1 MSYRFETDDSTD
13 ITVGTNAE
21 LYWKF
26 YTEARNQ
33 MWEIEEKMKLYA
45 KAYYGEVKRAHM
57 PWFLNPRYLK
67 LAQDKDGKQSKT
79 YRREILEGLLGK
91 DFLKANK
98 VTFESVGQC
107 GSFVFD
113 KCDEY
118 DIEMICNGVKY
129 RFAVPNPANAGEG
142 KKDYGFIDKATF
154 AARYE
159 ENTSVWEPC
168 DGTDSFGYD
177 WAKVAGTIK
186 RHIEKTAVEN
196 KSTRKKNN

>member
-1 MSYRFETDDSTD
+1 MNFIDEDNDSTN
-13 ITVGTNAE
+13 IMVGTNAE

-26 YTEARNQ
+26 YTEALKQ

-57 PWFLNPRYLK
+57 PLFLNSGYLK
-67 LAQDKDGKQSKT
+67 TAQDKDEKPSKIS
-79 YRREILEGLLGK
+79 RREILEGLLGK
-91 DFLKANK
+91 DFLKAHK
-98 VTFESVGQC
+98 VTFESVVQY
-107 GSFVFD
+107 GSYAFD
-113 KCDEY
+113 KCNEY

-129 RFAVPNPANAGEG
+129 RFAVPNINNAGEG

-159 ENTSVWEPC
+159 ESTSVWEPC
-168 DGTDSFGYD
+168 DGADSFGYD

-186 RHIEKTAVEN
+186 KHIESTAAG
-196 KSTRKKNN
+196 KKVKPSK